1 MALPTE
7 DREFT
12 IQGRVSNEQTGEF
25 LEGVNCV
32 LAGTSAKTDRQGR
45 FTLKVMLAVDPETDQ
60 IRSLNTNVIYT
71 KGQFAPK
78 TQSIL
83 TGSNKVKSVLNNI
96 ALTDLPT
103 SIQQEI
109 NKVQRQAEETI
120 EQVKNSLPKDPTAAL
135 FRLINRA
142 IQRLTSSLLPLLIRQ
157 LALFGISSLT
167 QRAEK
172 SCPNRDGMMQVI
184 RQKNKATRELNNIF
198 RRIATVTALA
208 GVFLSLRSAL
218 SSARISLFSIPLPTT
233 LGIPPGPAGGVI
245 FSQPIGNT
253 LTLDETVDKI
263 KENENRF
270 GNINRAL
277 LSAVLMLTIVIA
289 RIVRLNQQLD
299 EIVNECSEELG
310 EEFTSEALSEEL
322 IALATE
328 EVEDGNP
335 RTTNVNGFNL
345 EVQVDDMAVGSLKR
359 RFAVARDSNGV
370 IVLRGEKSLS
380 ASDQILID
388 ELAYYIQVN
397 NLKA

>member
-1 MALPTE
+1 M
-7 DREFT
+7 
-12 IQGRVSNEQTGEF
+12 
-25 LEGVNCV
+25 
-32 LAGTSAKTDRQGR
+32 
-45 FTLKVMLAVDPETDQ
+45 
-60 IRSLNTNVIYT
+60 
-71 KGQFAPK
+71 
-78 TQSIL
+78 
-83 TGSNKVKSVLNNI
+83 
-96 ALTDLPT
+96 
-103 SIQQEI
+103 
-109 NKVQRQAEETI
+109 QA
-120 EQVKNSLPKDPTAAL
+120 
-135 FRLINRA
+135 
-142 IQRLTSSLLPLLIRQ
+142 
-157 LALFGISSLT
+157 
-167 QRAEK
+167 
-172 SCPNRDGMMQVI
+172 I

-198 RRIATVTALA
+198 RRIAAVSALA

-218 SSARISLFSIPLPTT
+218 SSARISLLNIPLPGTF
-233 LGIPPGPAGGVI
+233 GVQPPSGGVI

-270 GNINRAL
+270 GNINKAL

-299 EIVNECSEELG
+299 EIIDECGEELG
-310 EEFTSEALSEEL
+310 EEFTVEDLSQEL
-322 IALATE
+322 IDLATE

-335 RTTNVNGFNL
+335 RTTNVNGFSL

-380 ASDQILID
+380 ATEQILID

>member
-397 NLKA
+397 DLKA

>member
-32 LAGTSAKTDRQGR
+32 LAGTSVKTDRQGR

-172 SCPNRDGMMQVI
+172 TCPNRDGMMQAI

-198 RRIATVTALA
+198 RRIAAVTALA

-218 SSARISLFSIPLPTT
+218 TSARISLFSIPLPTT

-270 GNINRAL
+270 GNINKAL

-299 EIVNECSEELG
+299 EIIDECGEELG
-310 EEFTSEALSEEL
+310 EEFTVEDLSQEL
-322 IALATE
+322 IDLATE
-328 EVEDGNP
+328 EVADGNP

-345 EVQVDDMAVGSLKR
+345 EVQVDNMAVGSLKR

-380 ASDQILID
+380 ATEQILID

-397 NLKA
+397 DLKA

>member
-12 IQGRVSNEQTGEF
+12 IRGRVSNQQTGEF
-25 LEGVNCV
+25 LEGVTAT
-32 LAGTSAKTDRQGR
+32 LAGASTKTDRQGR
-45 FTLKVMLAVDPETDQ
+45 FSLTVTLAVDPETDQ
-60 IRSLNTNVIYT
+60 VRSLNTTVIYT
-71 KGQFAPK
+71 KGQFVPN
-78 TQSIL
+78 TQNIL
-83 TGSNKVKSVLNNI
+83 TGSNRVKEVLNNI
-96 ALTDLPT
+96 SLTDLPT

-142 IQRLTSSLLPLLIRQ
+142 IQRLTSSLIPLLIRQ
-157 LALFGISSLT
+157 LGLFGISAIS

-172 SCPNRDGMMQVI
+172 SCPNRDGMMQAI

-198 RRIATVTALA
+198 RRIAAVTALA
-208 GVFLSLRSAL
+208 GIFLSLRSAL
-218 SSARISLFSIPLPTT
+218 TSARISLFSIPVPTT

-253 LTLDETVDKI
+253 LTLDDTVDKI
-263 KENENRF
+263 KENESRF
-270 GNINRAL
+270 GNINKAL

-289 RIVRLNQQLD
+289 RVVRLSQQLD
-299 EIVNECSEELG
+299 EIIEECGEELG
-310 EEFTSEALSEEL
+310 EEFNVESLSEEL
-322 IALATE
+322 IALASE

-345 EVQVDDMAVGSLKR
+345 DVQVDDMAIGSLKR

-380 ASDQILID
+380 ATDQILID

-397 NLKA
+397 DLKA